1 MSGQHFPASM
11 TAKEAAD
18 MLHLASGREALR
30 MAREH
35 KVPSVKVGRRVLFIR
50 DEIIKA
56 LIEQSRP
63 AISDEQ
69 LRRGLR

>member
-1 MSGQHFPASM
+1 MSGHNFPPILDADQ
-11 TAKEAAD
+11 AAE

-35 KVPSVKVGRRVLFIR
+35 RIPSVKVGRRVLFIR

-56 LIEQSRP
+56 LMEQSRP